1 MSKDDPC
8 PQEPEASTS
17 RMTYNSGYVGRE
29 ELVEHGAMNFPA
41 VVTPGMKAVQDKVTQ
56 ATTPLANL
64 PYLDQVRRRRK
75 EEGELLPAGGQEDE
89 GDPVAG
95 PAVRHRAGGRAPAV
109 QAVD

>member
-29 ELVEHGAMNFPA
+29 ELVEHGAMNFPT

-75 EEGELLPAGGQEDE
+75 EEGG
-89 GDPVAG
+89 
-95 PAVRHRAGGRAPAV
+95 RRAAPRRWARR
-109 QAVD
+109 